1 MAGTISV
8 VGLLDRKAH
17 GGVVR
22 KFIDRRSPVANPHV
36 MKSEDDRDESCALFA
51 YYIKVKWLVDGHWG
65 EAWPWLQQRVLE
77 YQEGKDIE
85 LCCSCRQY
93 ADDRLC
99 HGDTLRRLIIY
110 LSSRW

>member
-1 MAGTISV
+1 MAGTIRV

-17 GGVVR
+17 EAVAR
-22 KFIDRRSPVANPHV
+22 KFIDSRSPVANPHV
-36 MKSEDDRDESCALFA
+36 MRSEEVRDESCALFG
-51 YYIKVKWLVDGHWG
+51 YYVRYKWLVDGAWG
-65 EAWPWLQQRVLE
+65 DALPWLQERVLE

-85 LCCSCRQY
+85 LCCSCRQV
-93 ADDRLC
+93 ANDRLC